1 MKFRRKEA
9 ANDGDVSGWCALPK
23 APEVA
28 RWLICLAFTAGLAAS
43 LGSFYFAWHGMSF
56 GTLVMLTLSVLWGS
70 VSVLFVSMRCGP
82 RRRHTDV
89 QANAVEQ
96 ILVRFLCELTA
107 ATKDRG
113 DNGKRWGELVDR
125 LDGIASK
132 ALESADSR
140 R

>member
-1 MKFRRKEA
+1 M
-9 ANDGDVSGWCALPK
+9 P
-23 APEVA
+23 
-28 RWLICLAFTAGLAAS
+28 
-43 LGSFYFAWHGMSF
+43 F
-56 GTLVMLTLSVLWGS
+56 GALVMLTLSVLWGS
-70 VSVLFVSMRCGP
+70 ATVLFVSMRCGP

-96 ILVRFLCELTA
+96 VLARFLCELTVA
-107 ATKDRG
+107 KKEG

-132 ALESADSR
+132 ALENADSR